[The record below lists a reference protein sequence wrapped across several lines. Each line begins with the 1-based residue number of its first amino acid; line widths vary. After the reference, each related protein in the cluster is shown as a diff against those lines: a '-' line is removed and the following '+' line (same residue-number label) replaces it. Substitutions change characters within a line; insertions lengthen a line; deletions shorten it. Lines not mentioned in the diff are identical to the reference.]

1 MKFPIIRQYDAVD
14 CGPACLKMIA
24 EYYGKNYSLDK
35 LRDRSNITRL
45 GVSMFGIS
53 EAAESIGFRTT
64 GVRIN
69 FKSLK
74 NEAILP
80 CIVHWNQNHYKIKK
94 DKVYVADPAF
104 GRVKYTEEEFLK
116 GFSVNNE
123 LGLALLLTPTRK
135 FYKIEDETGE
145 KNSGLSFILSYLKP
159 YKKYLFQLF
168 LGMSAGSIILFVSPF
183 LNQALVDI
191 GVNQQNIGFVYIIF
205 FAELM
210 LFIGNSFTDV
220 IRSWILLHI
229 GTRINISMISDF
241 LMKLLKLP
249 MKFFN
254 SKMMGDILQRIE
266 DHRRI
271 ERLLTASTLTTLFS
285 FFNIIVLSIVLL
297 IYNIYIFIIF
307 IVGSIISTLWVII
320 FLRKRKVLD
329 FKMFNQHSL
338 NRGKLIHIIEGIEEI
353 KISNSDKQKRW
364 EWESIQ
370 AKLFKIN
377 IKSLSLSQIQHV
389 GSSLVT
395 QLKNIII
402 SIVAAKAVI
411 DGNIT
416 LGAMLAITFIIG
428 QLQGPIEQILNFI
441 LTFQDAKIGIER
453 ISEIHNKED
462 EEDYKKK
469 KVMEIEENK
478 DIILK
483 DVSFSY
489 EGSDK
494 RFVLKDLNLVIPAG
508 KVTAIV
514 GVSGSGKTTLVKLL
528 LKFFTPQR
536 GNIVLGNTDFE
547 NLHSGRWR
555 EKCGVVMQ
563 NGYIFSDSI
572 AKNISLGEFEI
583 DYKRLE
589 EALKISC
596 INDFVE
602 QELPLGYMTKIGEE
616 GLSLSQ
622 GQTQRL
628 LLSRAVYKEPSY
640 IFLDEATSSLDA
652 NNERKIM
659 ENLDKFFKG
668 RTVVIVAHR
677 LSTVKNADKIV
688 VLDKGIIIEKE
699 DIPINSK
706 YLIKI
711 NLEHGL
717 RTSFRKKVEYYEGM
731 KGEAEIMIKDMR
743 LIKQIFYKIVNFFS

>member
-1 MKFPIIRQYDAVD
+1 MKMFPCVKQYDAVD

-53 EAAESIGFRTT
+53 EGAESIGFRTT

-74 NEAILP
+74 NEAVLP
-80 CIVHWNQNHYKIKK
+80 CIVHWNQNHFVVVYKIKK

-104 GRVKYTEEEFLK
+104 GRVKYTEEEFMK
-116 GFSVNNE
+116 GFSVNND

-135 FYKIEDETGE
+135 FYKMEDETG
-145 KNSGLSFILSYLKP
+145 KKSSGLSFILSYLKP

-210 LFIGNSFTDV
+210 LFLGNSFTDV

-266 DHRRI
+266 DHHRI

-307 IVGSIISTLWVII
+307 IIGSIISTLWVII

-329 FKMFNQHSL
+329 FKMFNQYSL

-389 GSSLVT
+389 GSSLIT

-428 QLQGPIEQILNFI
+428 QLQGPIDQILSFI
-441 LTFQDAKIGIER
+441 LTLQDAKIGIER

-469 KVMEIEENK
+469 KIMEIEENK

-508 KVTAIV
+508 KITAIV

-528 LKFFTPQR
+528 LKFFIPQR
-536 GNIVLGNTDFE
+536 GNIVLGDTDFE
-547 NLHSGRWR
+547 DLHSGRWR

-572 AKNISLGEFEI
+572 AKNISLGQFEI

-596 INDFVE
+596 IKDFVE

-652 NNERKIM
+652 NNEKKIM

-668 RTVVIVAHR
+668 RTVIIVAHR

-688 VLDKGIIIEKE
+688 VLDKGMIIEEGTHKE
-699 DIPINSK
+699 LTEKKGEYYN
-706 YLIKI
+706 LIK
-711 NLEHGL
+711 NQLELG
-717 RTSFRKKVEYYEGM
+717 K
-731 KGEAEIMIKDMR
+731 
-743 LIKQIFYKIVNFFS
+743 